1 MKILHG
7 NSTTDVENIN
17 KNIEYGKNV
26 FILVYM
32 DGCGPCM
39 AIKPEWDKMAKELSG
54 SPDLNDI
61 VIADVNKNFMDK
73 LKYIG
78 DIDGFPTIK
87 HICKKGKYVKA
98 YEESNVKKKDRSAE
112 SFKEWIKNHDKQLG
126 GSPYKLLKRL
136 SAKKRSN
143 KKSAKKRKRT
153 LKYKKSKN
161 KTKNKTKKKY

>member
-1 MKILHG
+1 MKVLSG
-7 NSTTDVENIN
+7 NSKTDVDEIN
-17 KNIEYGKNV
+17 KSVEDGKNV

-39 AIKPEWDKMAKELSG
+39 ATKPEWHKMSKELSG
-54 SPDLNDI
+54 SDDI
-61 VIADVNKNFMDK
+61 VVADVNKNFMGD

-87 HICKKGKYVKA
+87 HIGKNGKHVKA
-98 YEESNVKKKDRSAE
+98 YEDSNVTTKDRSSE

-136 SAKKRSN
+136 SKKKSN
-143 KKSAKKRKRT
+143 KSKSKRKR
-153 LKYKKSKN
+153 KS
-161 KTKNKTKKKY
+161 KTKKIKRRKRY

>member
-1 MKILHG
+1 MKVLSG
-7 NSTTDVENIN
+7 NSKTDVDEIN
-17 KNIEYGKNV
+17 KSVEDGKNV

-39 AIKPEWDKMAKELSG
+39 ATKPEWHKMSRELSE
-54 SPDLNDI
+54 SDI
-61 VIADVNKNFMDK
+61 VIADVNKNFMGD

-87 HICKKGKYVKA
+87 HIGKKGKYIKA
-98 YEESNVKKKDRSAE
+98 YEDSNVKTKDRSAE

-136 SAKKRSN
+136 SK
-143 KKSAKKRKRT
+143 
-153 LKYKKSKN
+153 
-161 KTKNKTKKKY
+161 KTKKKSSKKKSKRKKKSKTKKFN

>member
-7 NSTTDVENIN
+7 NSRTDMDTIN
-17 KNIEYGKNV
+17 NTIEDGKNV

-39 AIKPEWDKMAKELSG
+39 ATKPEWNKMAQDLSD

-61 VIADVNKNFMDK
+61 VVADVNKNFMND

-87 HICKKGKYVKA
+87 HISKKGTHVKA
-98 YEESNVKKKDRSAE
+98 YEDSNIKKKDRSAE
-112 SFKEWIKNHDKQLG
+112 SFKEWVKNHDRQLG

-143 KKSAKKRKRT
+143 KSKSKRRKRKKKSKTKKRKR
-153 LKYKKSKN
+153 Y
-161 KTKNKTKKKY
+161 

>member
-1 MKILHG
+1 MKVLSG
-7 NSTTDVENIN
+7 NSKIDVDEIN
-17 KNIEYGKNV
+17 KSVEDGKNV

-39 AIKPEWDKMAKELSG
+39 ATKPEWHKMANELTG
-54 SPDLNDI
+54 SDDI
-61 VIADVNKNFMDK
+61 VVADVNKNFMGD

-87 HICKKGKYVKA
+87 HIGKKGKHVKA
-98 YEESNVKKKDRSAE
+98 YEDSNVKTKDRSAE

-136 SAKKRSN
+136 SKKSNTKKRCN
-143 KKSAKKRKRT
+143 KKIKKRKTRI
-153 LKYKKSKN
+153 KI
-161 KTKNKTKKKY
+161 